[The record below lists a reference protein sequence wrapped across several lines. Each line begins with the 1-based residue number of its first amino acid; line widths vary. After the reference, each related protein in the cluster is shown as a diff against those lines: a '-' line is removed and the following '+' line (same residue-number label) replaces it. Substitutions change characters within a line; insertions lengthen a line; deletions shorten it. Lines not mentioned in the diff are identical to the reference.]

1 MNKYA
6 EYIMNTLTARELLE
20 QLAEECSELSKASL
34 KLIRALELSENA
46 TPIDKSDRYIGHL
59 AIYDDES
66 VRCRGKYSD
75 TEKDIRKAQEELDC
89 FADNHSYKYQGQ
101 NTELPT
107 YEYYRYG
114 GGYFRV

>member
-1 MNKYA
+1 MIK
-6 EYIMNTLTARELLE
+6 
-20 QLAEECSELSKASL
+20 LSKY
-34 KLIRALELSENA
+34 RAYSQKKKTTYSTRCIGRIIVRKNGE
-46 TPIDKSDRYIGHL
+46 ISDRYIGHL

-107 YEYYRYG
+107 YECYRYG

>member
-1 MNKYA
+1 MIK
-6 EYIMNTLTARELLE
+6 
-20 QLAEECSELSKASL
+20 LSKY
-34 KLIRALELSENA
+34 RAYSQKKKTTYSTRCIGRIIVWKNGE
-46 TPIDKSDRYIGHL
+46 ISDRYIGHL

-66 VRCRGKYSD
+66 VRCSGKYSD